1 MPVDWGLQLGYVFDF
16 ITISIYQIS
25 KSLRLNTLFL
35 LKLNLVFKCLLEAT
49 MWSLLFYCFVMYIL
63 QNDTKTNKFSWSF
76 LSFNEKS

>member
-1 MPVDWGLQLGYVFDF
+1 MPVDWGLQLGFVFDF

-49 MWSLLFYCFVMYIL
+49 MWSLLFCYFVMHIL
-63 QNDTKTNKFSWSF
+63 QNDTETNKFSWSF